1 NNEQKVK
8 SEIGNYYFL
17 GERELQVRYSKIT
30 HYYSISNLKYLLSF
44 SVNDKN
50 EENQNHLQNVKKI
63 YNDLLRDFCYGKKES
78 EVKLNYYAN
87 KISQKKFD
95 KKSGGHCQNC
105 TFRHVCMEKE
115 IHQK

>member
-1 NNEQKVK
+1 QIEKLFPLGLRYWEDIQQRTKFHIESLLTAILNNTDHKSATLSINNEQKVK

-63 YNDLLRDFCYGKKES
+63 YNDL
-78 EVKLNYYAN
+78 
-87 KISQKKFD
+87 
-95 KKSGGHCQNC
+95 
-105 TFRHVCMEKE
+105 
-115 IHQK
+115 